1 MIQGAGS
8 QTRSALKLLPTF
20 EAATATAT
28 RYTIPLLL
36 RSHYYILYLSKL
48 RWLPHHNDSGRR
60 RRRRSLQNGRR
71 EAFLIHPFSP
81 SMENQIRSRK
91 TIPFRLPPPNSS
103 RELTIQTFSLP
114 FIPSIPL
121 PSLSPIHRIFLQFL
135 SRG

>member
-20 EAATATAT
+20 EATTAT

-60 RRRRSLQNGRR
+60 RRRSLQNGRR

-91 TIPFRLPPPNSS
+91 TIPFRLLPPNSS

>member
-48 RWLPHHNDSGRR
+48 RWLPHHNDSGR